1 MADIFSDLPIRADQ
15 DRVFDAVS
23 TPEGLDAWWT
33 ERSAG
38 ERGPG
43 APFQLWFGPEYD
55 WRAIVTKCVPNA
67 EFELQIVHADPD
79 WLGTRIEFRLEGR
92 PGLTQVRFRHSGW
105 PAANE
110 HWRVSCYCWPA
121 YLRLLRRYLEHGE
134 VVPYEKR
141 LDV

>member
-1 MADIFSDLPIRADQ
+1 MPDIFSDLPIRAPE
-15 DRVFDAVS
+15 DRVYDAVS
-23 TPEGLDAWWT
+23 TPAGLDAWLT
-33 ERSAG
+33 KRSAG
-38 ERGPG
+38 ERAPGAEFQLGFGPG
-43 APFQLWFGPEYD
+43 YD
-55 WRAIVTKCVPNA
+55 WRATVTKCVPNA

-92 PGLTQVRFRHSGW
+92 PGLTQLRFRHSGW
-105 PAANE
+105 PEANE

-134 VVPYEKR
+134 IVPYEQR